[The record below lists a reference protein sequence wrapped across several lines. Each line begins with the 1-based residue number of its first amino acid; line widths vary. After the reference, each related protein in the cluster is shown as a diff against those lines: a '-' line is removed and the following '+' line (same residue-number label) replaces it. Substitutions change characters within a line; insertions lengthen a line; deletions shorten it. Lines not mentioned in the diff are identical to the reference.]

1 MRKVLAVLFTLMIAL
16 SMSFIPVSASEG
28 PQRVF
33 DVTMMVQVSQ
43 TQINGSLAWV
53 GAFDIYVKLVDPNYR
68 AYFDDLAKKNET
80 EALREFANFV
90 YNLVYNNLKDDLND
104 RLEGS
109 NVSAIIYVPAGGPVH
124 VTGNWSAVVR
134 FSVVPFLIPNGQYLV
149 CPFYGSLDFVSGGKV
164 YSFAWKR
171 LTMVF
176 HQGYR
181 IRELVPKPSDFSSNV
196 AVWEN
201 GDYIPYVE
209 LYNPV
214 YLFGVFINSTEK
226 EINVSFN
233 PVDGYVQFN
242 ATFTGMK
249 VPQSVVDILLT
260 AFRQRMNIMSISAK
274 ELSNGVEVIGVAK
287 PEVAYRETRKE
298 KIWLVSVRL
307 PGRFDRIVIRGG
319 KYTVAPDGT
328 LIITYTEKKR
338 DYLPYA
344 IVLSIV
350 AILLGVVLW
359 RRRKAQKEKPEEVS
373 NASEKVETIEIGE
386 DEE

>member
-1 MRKVLAVLFTLMIAL
+1 
-16 SMSFIPVSASEG
+16 
-28 PQRVF
+28 
-33 DVTMMVQVSQ
+33 
-43 TQINGSLAWV
+43 
-53 GAFDIYVKLVDPNYR
+53 
-68 AYFDDLAKKNET
+68 
-80 EALREFANFV
+80 
-90 YNLVYNNLKDDLND
+90 
-104 RLEGS
+104 
-109 NVSAIIYVPAGGPVH
+109 
-124 VTGNWSAVVR
+124 
-134 FSVVPFLIPNGQYLV
+134 
-149 CPFYGSLDFVSGGKV
+149 
-164 YSFAWKR
+164 
-171 LTMVF
+171 
-176 HQGYR
+176 
-181 IRELVPKPSDFSSNV
+181 VPKPSDFSSNV